1 VEKIPIGSDHAGF
14 KIKKELV
21 EYLKELGYEPEDVG
35 TNSPESADYPDYARV
50 VAEKVSSGERKRGV
64 LICGTGIGMSIT
76 ANKFPG
82 VRAALCMN
90 EYMAK
95 VARSHNDSN
104 ILALGGRV
112 LDEDQARAI
121 LKKWLETKFE
131 GGRHA
136 RRLAKITSLEKNVNV
151 SDK

>member
-1 VEKIPIGSDHAGF
+1 MEKIPIGSDHAGF